1 MWRANEH
8 GRLFMPGKPL
18 SEDLRLL
25 IVGNI
30 ISNGGDPETGVFPGK
45 LLPSDFQP
53 FFLGGGGAKA
63 IVTVQSSLSNNC

>member
-1 MWRANEH
+1 
-8 GRLFMPGKPL
+8 MPGKPL

-45 LLPSDFQP
+45 LLWW
-53 FFLGGGGAKA
+53 AKA